1 MLRATYTV
9 IAWIGLAAAGAACD
23 VTYAAQSA
31 VARATAPA
39 VPSTPANAAV
49 GSAAPDAGD
58 HPEIV
63 DGIAARVEDDIIT
76 ESEIREL
83 AAFQRVVDGK
93 AKPRAELIT
102 ELAEQWITQGEAD
115 TAKFPRPSATDV
127 DHAYAQLAMQ
137 FGGTTEFDARA
148 ALEGLNK
155 AAVRR
160 MLEQQLYLSRFLD
173 YRFRPAVQVDD
184 AQVEAYYRD
193 EFVPQVKASGQQVPP
208 FDDVEETIREVLM
221 QREITKRATE
231 WLDDTRGHLQ
241 VEVLHPGS
249 AQ

>member
-1 MLRATYTV
+1 MRKARYTV
-9 IAWIGLAAAGAACD
+9 IAWMSLVAAGALCNG
-23 VTYAAQSA
+23 TCAAQGA
-31 VARATAPA
+31 VARAAAPTVTA
-39 VPSTPANAAV
+39 TP
-49 GSAAPDAGD
+49 GSAAPDTGD

-83 AAFQRVVDGK
+83 AAFQRVVDRQ
-93 AKPRAELIT
+93 AKPRTELIT
-102 ELAEQWITQGEAD
+102 ELAEQWIAQGEAG

-137 FGGTTEFDARA
+137 FGGTKEFDARA
-148 ALEGLNK
+148 AAEGLNE

-193 EFVPQVKASGQQVPP
+193 DFVPQVKASGQQVPP
-208 FDDVEETIREVLM
+208 LENVEETIREVLM

-231 WLDDTRGHLQ
+231 WLDETRGHLQ